1 MKKTDVSIVQNPI
14 PTNKWKNHLMDY
26 TNYTEAYIFHY
37 KKAVSGNAV
46 SLSKYPYLKIKSDAL
61 GKRLHKAKKQSLL
74 SEKQEKEILKIQLNL
89 LNACCQEF

>member
-1 MKKTDVSIVQNPI
+1 MKKTDTSTFKNPI
-14 PTNKWKNHLMDY
+14 PIDKWQKYLLDY

-37 KKAVSGNAV
+37 KKAVSGNTV

-74 SEKQEKEILKIQLNL
+74 SKKQEKEMLKIQLNL